1 MKQVKFHP
9 INANHLRKPNKNI
22 LNNIKESEEEFG
34 IVLPLNRA
42 GEITCSTCHN
52 PHERGVLPKDKSN
65 AQGASEK
72 YRLRLA
78 AKNLQICIA
87 CHKDKF
93 QNMQLE

>member
-1 MKQVKFHP
+1 
-9 INANHLRKPNKNI
+9 
-22 LNNIKESEEEFG
+22 
-34 IVLPLNRA
+34 VLPSEKA
-42 GEITCSTCHN
+42 S
-52 PHERGVLPKDKSN
+52 

-93 QNMQLE
+93 KDMKLE